1 MVNMGAG
8 VEGAVGPGSFA
19 HELRARARS
28 REHGI
33 CAPARARMLHCS
45 LGCIS
50 DAVCAPPGAWEP
62 QIDHLLHL
70 VMLHIASESCLL

>member
-1 MVNMGAG
+1 MGAG

-33 CAPARARMLHCS
+33 CAPARVRACCTVLWAAIGRCVRAPGS
-45 LGCIS
+45 LGASNRPSSASSHASHCI
-50 DAVCAPPGAWEP
+50 
-62 QIDHLLHL
+62 
-70 VMLHIASESCLL
+70 

>member
-1 MVNMGAG
+1 MGAG

-33 CAPARARMLHCS
+33 CASARARMLHCS
-45 LGCIS
+45 WAANRTL
-50 DAVCAPPGAWEP
+50 CARPREPGSP
-62 QIDHLLHL
+62 K
-70 VMLHIASESCLL
+70 